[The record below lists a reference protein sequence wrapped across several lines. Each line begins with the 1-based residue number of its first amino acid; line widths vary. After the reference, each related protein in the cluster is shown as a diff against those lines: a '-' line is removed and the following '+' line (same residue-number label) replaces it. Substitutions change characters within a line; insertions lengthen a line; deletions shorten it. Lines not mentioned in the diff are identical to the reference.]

1 MVLLTANA
9 AGDSGIVDKMKEHLL
24 RGKKVAITSGLL
36 RALQDK
42 GMEEI
47 AEIRDNGKKD
57 MVQEFA
63 YPPYECSFGNYYQA
77 AKPILIPQL
86 EFATN
91 DTRQRIVGFGPQ
103 NNIPVLLEADYG
115 PGMLYVLT
123 IPENPGDLYA
133 LPAEVLDEIR
143 RVLTADLDV
152 RLEGPAN
159 VGLFVYD
166 NNTFIA
172 ESFLP
177 YFSDIKIVVEK
188 KNAGLVDLVSGE
200 EIRGQT
206 VGERSIF
213 TIKMEPTTYRVF
225 QY

>member
-1 MVLLTANA
+1 
-9 AGDSGIVDKMKEHLL
+9 
-24 RGKKVAITSGLL
+24 
-36 RALQDK
+36 
-42 GMEEI
+42 
-47 AEIRDNGKKD
+47 
-57 MVQEFA
+57 
-63 YPPYECSFGNYYQA
+63 
-77 AKPILIPQL
+77 
-86 EFATN
+86 
-91 DTRQRIVGFGPQ
+91 
-103 NNIPVLLEADYG
+103 
-115 PGMLYVLT
+115 MLYVLT

-152 RLEGPAN
+152 RLEGPAK

-200 EIRGQT
+200 EISGQT

-213 TIKMEPTTYRVF
+213 AIKMEPTTYRVF
-225 QY
+225 QYS